1 MFTILEKLLVFIL
14 EGAKDAPGDGGAE
27 VLPNRNHK
35 KPVVILSV
43 LTIIGIGIWY
53 VWYDSYVK
61 NALEIAKIQEAQ
73 SKRVI
78 ADLQRAN
85 LSLKDERIR
94 LAADVRRVTDNLT
107 TVTRERDK
115 LQNAYDRVVVTLKS
129 EQTVVTKQVEQL
141 SNLKY
146 QIEKLQ
152 LQLDTYAKDNRIIWD
167 EIVTLGKEEGT

>member
-27 VLPNRNHK
+27 VLPSRNHK
-35 KPVVILSV
+35 KPMVILSV

-53 VWYDSYVK
+53 VK
-61 NALEIAKIQEAQ
+61 NAREIAKIKEAQ

-94 LAADVRRVTDNLT
+94 LAADVRRITDNLT

-115 LQNAYDRVVVTLKS
+115 LQNAYDRVVVTLKA

-141 SNLKY
+141 SNLKH